1 MLRDAPV
8 LRVERSRL
16 KANRLARRPPRAGRR
31 WAKLGLVA
39 GEAAVTVRASFAAM
53 HFPDFLRIERDEPGS
68 SRHYVV
74 HTRKP
79 NFTIE
84 LAPDTAAPDKVGK
97 GVLKR
102 VCIPNSWVGDY
113 QKYLRLMNVAQRFFA
128 ASFRPPAP
136 KALTRRLGT

>member
-8 LRVERSRL
+8 LRVESRRL
-16 KANRLARRPPRAGRR
+16 KANRLARQP
-31 WAKLGLVA
+31 AKLGLVTGGA
-39 GEAAVTVRASFAAM
+39 TVTVRASLAAM

-79 NFTIE
+79 HFTIE
-84 LAPDTAAPDKVGK
+84 LAPDTAAPNKVGK

-102 VCIPNSWVGDY
+102 ICIPNSWVGDY
-113 QKYLRLMNVAQRFFA
+113 QKYFRLMNVAQRFFA